1 MHFLCSVNQ
10 SKPLFHKIY
19 RRQERPTPTTPQSTH
34 RQSVNAGSEKSP
46 GPPTPSP
53 FLKNYSKVHP
63 ALQKKE
69 YVRIVIFTA
78 YLKLLGI
85 TYIHHQQ
92 YEPEI
97 ITYRS
102 YRYSHLAVGLGCRKH
117 PYGQCVET
125 WCTRSAY
132 YVWLVF

>member
-63 ALQKKE
+63 AFQKKRVSSHSNF
-69 YVRIVIFTA
+69 YFLFKT
-78 YLKLLGI
+78 
-85 TYIHHQQ
+85 
-92 YEPEI
+92 I
-97 ITYRS
+97 IYHL
-102 YRYSHLAVGLGCRKH
+102 YSPPTV
-117 PYGQCVET
+117 
-125 WCTRSAY
+125 
-132 YVWLVF
+132 